1 MRCATEADLPFALET
16 ALHLSPARLTELVV
30 EGDGPPLVV
39 PDEGDRTTPLS
50 LAPSGPG
57 GRSTLVLRFDRPL
70 VAMPPAP
77 VSIGFVVEPPPG
89 QPPEPGVHS
98 WGPLR
103 FEHRR
108 GDEPWTEADVIADGT
123 AALARTGAVVVQ
135 VPTSDATTSI
145 EPSELRLVLDGDAVP
160 LERRIRRVAVNALPV
175 VQQAVDVAATL
186 EPGTGLPD
194 QEVPFDSTDLLDADS
209 LEIRVGDEVWEQRST
224 LVSAGPDD
232 RVYVRRPRELVFG
245 NGVNG
250 RIPAPEAA
258 IQHGPVTRTLG
269 DRARVRAGLAWD
281 VPALGPDGSAFATTI
296 SPIDGGEGA
305 TDLAGLLVA
314 ARRSATTRQALL
326 TDDELGAAARLLPG
340 FAVARAEVLD
350 GFHPDVPD
358 RWIDGTRTLVVI
370 PHRRREDP
378 AAPPRPAYLAA
389 VRRLLADR
397 RVLGERLVIAG
408 HAIVAVALDVTL
420 VARPGVDPEDVRARV
435 AARLRSRFTDVGRA

>member
-1 MRCATEADLPFALET
+1 MTSIVPDLDTTTFDELVERGRSQIPRYAPGWTDHNVHDPGMTLLDLLAWIVDQQVYRVGFVGDRHLAAFAGLLGARPHGPSPARGVLWPQRALDAERALAAGAEVRCATEADLPFALET

-77 VSIGFVVEPPPG
+77 VSIGVVVEPPPG

-186 EPGTGLPD
+186 EDGAPVCPT
-194 QEVPFDSTDLLDADS
+194 
-209 LEIRVGDEVWEQRST
+209 RRCRST
-224 LVSAGPDD
+224 APACSTP
-232 RVYVRRPRELVFG
+232 VR
-245 NGVNG
+245 
-250 RIPAPEAA
+250 
-258 IQHGPVTRTLG
+258 
-269 DRARVRAGLAWD
+269 
-281 VPALGPDGSAFATTI
+281 S
-296 SPIDGGEGA
+296 
-305 TDLAGLLVA
+305 
-314 ARRSATTRQALL
+314 RSASATRC
-326 TDDELGAAARLLPG
+326 GSSG
-340 FAVARAEVLD
+340 
-350 GFHPDVPD
+350 
-358 RWIDGTRTLVVI
+358 
-370 PHRRREDP
+370 
-378 AAPPRPAYLAA
+378 RPW
-389 VRRLLADR
+389 
-397 RVLGERLVIAG
+397 
-408 HAIVAVALDVTL
+408 
-420 VARPGVDPEDVRARV
+420 
-435 AARLRSRFTDVGRA
+435 